1 VWLAGPSSSSK
12 VANIWAR
19 PLGYHFVVDK
29 KALVGA
35 YRNRVVLCEE
45 LGPVMENLVRQLL
58 AAADVRVHSV
68 DHRVKQ
74 PASFTRKIS
83 QPGVEYVSIEDIHDV
98 LGLRVI
104 TYFPDEVDL
113 VAAVIEEHF
122 NIDDI
127 NSVDKR
133 VALDPDRFGYLSLHY
148 VCSLNDA
155 RAALVE
161 HARFAGLKCEIQ
173 IRSILQHAWAEIE
186 HDLGYTTSIAIPTS
200 IRRRFYRLAGVLE
213 IADSEFQ
220 SLRDQVEQYQKQARR
235 QVARKP
241 DVTPIDR
248 DTLVAYVGASPSVEE
263 VAQFMAMAVKHGP
276 EEIDGAYADMLVGA
290 FTDLGLTTVG
300 EIDSEL
306 TTNVELVK
314 QMFIEWIDK
323 ANFGDLSRGAV
334 LFYLAYVVVCNR
346 ENRDKVIAYAE
357 ARNFRAESSELAERL
372 LVAHDRA
379 RKTLTHNGGVATV

>member
-1 VWLAGPSSSSK
+1 
-12 VANIWAR
+12 
-19 PLGYHFVVDK
+19 
-29 KALVGA
+29 
-35 YRNRVVLCEE
+35 
-45 LGPVMENLVRQLL
+45 MENLVRQFL
-58 AAADVRVHSV
+58 AAANVRVHSV

-83 QPGVEYVSIEDIHDV
+83 QPGVEYSSIDDVHDV

-113 VAAVIEEHF
+113 VAAVIQEHF
-122 NIDDI
+122 SIDDI

-148 VCSLNDA
+148 VCSLNEA

-173 IRSILQHAWAEIE
+173 IRSLLQHAWAEIE
-186 HDLGYTTSIAIPTS
+186 HDLGYTTSIAIPAS
-200 IRRRFYRLAGVLE
+200 IRRRFYRLAGLLE

-220 SLRDQVEQYQKQARR
+220 SLRDQVEQYQKQAHR

-248 DTLVAYVGASPSVEE
+248 DTLVAYVAASSTVGE
-263 VAQFMAMAVKHGP
+263 VAQFMATAVEQDPKD
-276 EEIDGAYADMLVGA
+276 IDGAYADMLVGA

-306 TTNVELVK
+306 TSYVELVK
-314 QMFIEWIDK
+314 QMFIGWIDK
-323 ANFGDLSRGAV
+323 ASFDELSRGAV
-334 LFYLAYVVVCNR
+334 LFYLAYVVVCNG
-346 ENRDKVIAYAE
+346 EDRDNVIAYAE
-357 ARNFRAESSELAERL
+357 ARNFRIESSEVAERL
-372 LVAHDRA
+372 LTVHDLA
-379 RKTLTHNGGVATV
+379 RRTLTQNGGVATL